1 VLIAGIFALFGL
13 IAVYYAVHIK
23 PAQQAATI
31 DRQLKGLSAPAR
43 RGQATSLRPGK
54 P

>member
-1 VLIAGIFALFGL
+1 MLITGIFALVGL
-13 IAVYYAVHIK
+13 MAVYYEVRVK
-23 PAQQAATI
+23 PAQQPTTI
-31 DRQLKGLSAPAR
+31 DKQFTGLSAPAR